1 MKETYFVWTTL
12 PYGYTRAPYIGRS
25 LMKPLISNWRRLGAS
40 VCVFYDD
47 GMAKLSLQMHCDLLR
62 AGLVPGAQKCL
73 WSPQTIIDWNGLTYD
88 FNLHGIK
95 IMARR
100 INATIATIQ
109 TVFNLWPVLTFR
121 QVACCVGK
129 LISLKPVYSMPVW
142 CKSVQKCYKHLSIS
156 DTSRN

>member
-12 PYGYTRAPYIGRS
+12 PYGYTRAPYIARS
-25 LMKPLISNWRRLGAS
+25 LMKPLIANWRRLGAS

-62 AGLVPGAQKCL
+62 AGLEPGAQKCL

-88 FNLHGIK
+88 FNHHGIK

-109 TVFNLWPVLTFR
+109 TVFNLWPVLILS
-121 QVACCVGK
+121 AK
-129 LISLKPVYSMPVW
+129 LPVV
-142 CKSVQKCYKHLSIS
+142 LE
-156 DTSRN
+156 N